1 LQKIRK
7 MEQQK
12 VPVSIYAEMTPN
24 PAVLKFVANKRL
36 LEADSIEFKNI
47 EEAKHSPLASRLFHF
62 PFVKDIFI
70 SSNYIAI
77 SKYDIIDWEEVTME
91 IRELIRDYLAEGNKV
106 VNESYFK
113 AAESED
119 FDVDAV
125 EITGSIHPEEK
136 AQADWDA
143 IDEKIVSL
151 LDEYVKPAVESDG
164 GNIKFL
170 NHQDGIVSV
179 LLQGAC
185 SGCPSSTATLKNG
198 IENMLQQMLPGQIKA
213 VQAVNG

>member
-1 LQKIRK
+1 MHKIRN
-7 MEQQK
+7 MEQPN

-36 LEADSIEFKNI
+36 LEMDSVEFKNI
-47 EEAKHSPLASRLFHF
+47 EEAKPSPLASQLFHF
-62 PFVKDIFI
+62 PFVKEIFI

-77 SKYDIIDWEEVTME
+77 SKYDIIEWEEITLE
-91 IRELIRDYLAEGNKV
+91 IREIIRDYLAQGNSIIDEALIPKKGSS
-106 VNESYFK
+106 EDDS
-113 AAESED
+113 AAEPI
-119 FDVDAV
+119 AY
-125 EITGSIHPEEK
+125 IHPEEK
-136 AQADWDA
+136 PQADWDP

-170 NHQDGIVSV
+170 NHQEGVVSV

-198 IENMLQQMLPGQIKA
+198 IETMLQQMLPGQIKA

>member
-1 LQKIRK
+1 
-7 MEQQK
+7 MEQPK

-36 LEADSIEFKNI
+36 LEMDSVEFKNI
-47 EEAKHSPLASRLFHF
+47 EEAKPSPLASRLFHF
-62 PFVKDIFI
+62 PFVKEIFI

-77 SKYDIIDWEEVTME
+77 SKYDIIEWHEVTLE
-91 IRELIRDYLAEGNKV
+91 IREIIRDYLAQGNSIIDEALIQKTNDTEGV
-106 VNESYFK
+106 SATEPIAY
-113 AAESED
+113 
-119 FDVDAV
+119 
-125 EITGSIHPEEK
+125 IHPDEK
-136 AQADWDA
+136 PQADWDS

-170 NHQDGIVSV
+170 NHQEGVVSV

-198 IENMLQQMLPGQIKA
+198 IENMLQQMLPGQITA

>member
-1 LQKIRK
+1 
-7 MEQQK
+7 MEQPN

-36 LEADSIEFKNI
+36 LEMDSVEFKNI
-47 EEAKHSPLASRLFHF
+47 EEAKPSPLASRLFHF
-62 PFVKDIFI
+62 PFVKEIFI

-77 SKYDIIDWEEVTME
+77 SKYDIIEWEEITLE
-91 IRELIRDYLAEGNKV
+91 IREIIRDYLAQGNSIIDEALIPKKSSS
-106 VNESYFK
+106 EDDS
-113 AAESED
+113 AAEPI
-119 FDVDAV
+119 AY
-125 EITGSIHPEEK
+125 IHPEEK
-136 AQADWDA
+136 PQADWDA

-170 NHQDGIVSV
+170 NHQEGVVSV

-198 IENMLQQMLPGQIKA
+198 IETMLQQMLPGQIKA